1 MSCLS
6 LPAFPPEYSCIK
18 VVKSFDELASTRFE
32 NPFNALCWPRSL
44 AGNFSEVVEKLGVGE
59 GITTL
64 DESQL
69 RSLPLSPD
77 GRVAINILLED
88 LRLLRD
94 RDLDPVLN
102 CIHGYPRDEDAGP
115 VLTDV
120 FSFHVDSAP
129 VEADTWLCTY
139 YGPTSEGLR
148 NEEAIRRV
156 DIPETRAELLKGFGG
171 KDDADFLTYLNE
183 NFYDLHYA
191 TLPEARPF
199 SFGIGCLWR
208 IAVEYPDS
216 PVPPSIHRAPLTHR
230 GDSARLLLIS

>member
-18 VVKSFDELASTRFE
+18 VVKSFDELTSTRFE

-44 AGNFSEVVEKLGVGE
+44 AGNFSEVVEKFGVGE

-88 LRLLRD
+88 LRLLRE

-156 DIPETRAELLKGFGG
+156 DIPETRAELLKCFGG

-208 IAVEYPDS
+208 IAVEYPGS

>member
-1 MSCLS
+1 MAKGRL
-6 LPAFPPEYSCIK
+6 
-18 VVKSFDELASTRFE
+18 VK
-32 NPFNALCWPRSL
+32 
-44 AGNFSEVVEKLGVGE
+44 GNFREVVEKLGTGE

-88 LRLLRD
+88 LRLLRE

-102 CIHGYPRDEDAGP
+102 CIHGYPRDEDSGP

-156 DIPETRAELLKGFGG
+156 DIPETRAELLKCFGG

>member
-6 LPAFPPEYSCIK
+6 LPALPPGYSCIK

-64 DESQL
+64 DESHL

-156 DIPETRAELLKGFGG
+156 DIPETRSELLKGFGG

>member
-6 LPAFPPEYSCIK
+6 LPALPPEYSCIK

-191 TLPEARPF
+191 TLPEATPF

-216 PVPPSIHRAPLTHR
+216 PVPPSIHRAPLTHH

>member
-6 LPAFPPEYSCIK
+6 LPALPPEYSCIK

-69 RSLPLSPD
+69 RSLPLSAD

-102 CIHGYPRDEDAGP
+102 GIHGYPRDEDSGP

-139 YGPTSEGLR
+139 YGPPSEGLR

-191 TLPEARPF
+191 TLPEATPF

-208 IAVEYPDS
+208 IAVDYPGS

>member
-6 LPAFPPEYSCIK
+6 LPALPPEYSCIK

-69 RSLPLSPD
+69 RSLPLSAD

-139 YGPTSEGLR
+139 YGPPSEGLR

-156 DIPETRAELLKGFGG
+156 DIPETRAELLKCFGG
-171 KDDADFLTYLNE
+171 KDDGDFLTHLNE

-208 IAVEYPDS
+208 IAVDYPDS

>member
-6 LPAFPPEYSCIK
+6 LPALPPEYSCIK

-156 DIPETRAELLKGFGG
+156 DIPETRAELLKCFGG

-191 TLPEARPF
+191 TLPEAKPF

>member
-6 LPAFPPEYSCIK
+6 LPALPPEYSCIK

-59 GITTL
+59 GITSL

-191 TLPEARPF
+191 TLPEATPF

>member
-6 LPAFPPEYSCIK
+6 LPALPPEYSCIK

-102 CIHGYPRDEDAGP
+102 CIHGYPRDEDASP

-156 DIPETRAELLKGFGG
+156 DIPETRAELLKCFGG

-191 TLPEARPF
+191 TLPEATPF

>member
-6 LPAFPPEYSCIK
+6 LPALPPEYSCIK